1 MYFISEITQKIY
13 KLDFIP
19 EYSGWRL
26 ATPQEVADYIANGGI
41 L

>member
-13 KLDFIP
+13 KFDFIP

-26 ATPQEVADYIANGGI
+26 ATPKEVADYVANGGI

>member
-1 MYFISEITQKIY
+1 MYFISIITKQIY
-13 KLDFIP
+13 KVDFIP

-26 ATPQEVADYIANGGI
+26 ATPQEVANYVANGGI